1 MTGTARAG
9 PTTGTPAA
17 IGARLVRI
25 EGPDKVRGAA
35 PYAYEYPVDGVTY
48 CCAVGSTVTRGRVRS
63 TSADAIRQVPGVLEV
78 LWHANAPR
86 LATADGSELAVLQSD
101 RVAYRRQI
109 VAAVVAESFEIATE
123 AARMLEIE
131 YDDEPFAVELRA
143 DDPDLYRPD
152 KVNPNFATDTET
164 GDVDGAL
171 RSATYGV
178 DHTYRT
184 PAYHNNPMEP
194 HASIAVWHGDEL
206 TVFDSNQGASPVR
219 ARLAELFGVPPGSV
233 RVVAEHVG
241 GGFGAKGTPR
251 PVVVLTA
258 MAARVV
264 GRPVKMA
271 ATREQMFAFVGYR
284 TPTIQ
289 RVRLGADADGRIVG
303 ISHEVVEQ
311 TSTIDEFA
319 EQTAVATRMMYAGAN
334 RRTTHRLRRL
344 DVPTPAWMRAPGE
357 CPGMYA
363 LESAVDELAI
373 ASGLDP
379 VELRLRNDPQ
389 TDPETGAPF
398 TSRNLAACLRDGS
411 RLFGWTQRHAEPR
424 VQRDGRWLVGTG
436 LAASTYPARARASK
450 ATARARR
457 DGGFDVEL
465 CAADIGTGAR
475 TALTQIA
482 ADALGVAPAVV
493 RLRLGDTNFSEAPLA
508 GGSMGTSSWGWA
520 VTRAC
525 EGLRARLAEADGSVP
540 VDGLAVE
547 VDTKEEIERREQRP
561 AHAFGAQFA
570 EVRVDEGTGEIR
582 VARLLGV
589 FAVGRIVNPMTAR
602 SQLIGGMTMGV
613 SMALLEASLLDREYG
628 DYLNH
633 DLAQYE
639 IATCADVPRVEAH
652 WIDERD
658 DFVNPLGAKGVGE
671 IGIVGTA
678 AAIANATYNAT
689 GVRVRDLPIRLE
701 KLIG

>member
-1 MTGTARAG
+1 MTR
-9 PTTGTPAA
+9 TTTTTRTTPA
-17 IGARLVRI
+17 IGAAMTRI
-25 EGPDKVRGAA
+25 EGPDKVRGSAT
-35 PYAYEYPVDGVTY
+35 YAYEYPLDAVAY
-48 CCAVGSTVTRGRVRS
+48 CCAVGSTIAHGRVRS
-63 TSADAIRQVPGVLEV
+63 TSADAIRQFPGVLEV
-78 LWHANAPR
+78 LSHANAPR
-86 LATADGSELAVLQSD
+86 LAISDGSELAVLQSD

-123 AARMLEIE
+123 AAGALEIE
-131 YDDEPFAVELRA
+131 YDAEPFAVELKS

-152 KVNPNFATDTET
+152 KVNPGFPTDTEA

-171 RSATYGV
+171 RSAAHVV

-194 HASIAVWHGDEL
+194 HASIAVWEGDDL

-219 ARLAELFGVPPGSV
+219 ARLAELFGLPTGSV

-241 GGFGAKGTPR
+241 GGFGAKGLPR
-251 PVVVLTA
+251 PVVVLAA

-264 GRPVKMA
+264 DRPVKIA
-271 ATREQMFAFVGYR
+271 VTREQMFAFVGYR

-289 RVRLGADADGRIVG
+289 RVQLGADAGGRITAIAHDV
-303 ISHEVVEQ
+303 IEQ
-311 TSTIDEFA
+311 TSTIEEFA
-319 EQTAVATRMMYAGAN
+319 EQTAVATRMMYAGAS

-344 DVPTPAWMRAPGE
+344 DVPTPGWMRAPGE
-357 CPGMYA
+357 CPGMFA

-373 ASGLDP
+373 ATRLDP
-379 VELRLRNDPQ
+379 IELRLRNDPP

-398 TSRNLAACLRDGS
+398 TSRNLEACLREGA
-411 RLFGWTQRHAEPR
+411 RLFGWSQRHAEPR
-424 VQRDGRWLVGTG
+424 ARRDGRWLVGTG
-436 LAASTYPARARASK
+436 VAASTYPARARASK
-450 ATARARR
+450 ATAWARP
-457 DGGFDVEL
+457 DGSFDVEL

-482 ADALGVAPAVV
+482 ADALGAEPRRV
-493 RLRLGDTNFSEAPLA
+493 RLGLGDTNFSEAPLA

-540 VDGLAVE
+540 VAGLAVE
-547 VDTKEEIERREQRP
+547 VDTKDEIERRAQRP

-570 EVRVDEGTGEIR
+570 EVRVDEDTGEIR

-589 FAVGRIVNPMTAR
+589 FAAGRIVNPMTAR
-602 SQLIGGMTMGV
+602 SQLIGGMTMGI

-639 IATCADVPRVEAH
+639 IATCADVPMVEAH

-658 DFVNPLGAKGVGE
+658 DFVNPMGAKGVGE

>member
-1 MTGTARAG
+1 MTSTTTAGT
-9 PTTGTPAA
+9 TTDTTAA
-17 IGARLVRI
+17 IGAALVRV

-35 PYAYEYPVDGVTY
+35 PYAYEYPVAGVTY
-48 CCAVGSTVTRGRVRS
+48 CCAVGSTVARGRVRS
-63 TSADAIRQVPGVLEV
+63 TSADVVRQIPGVLEV

-86 LATADGSELAVLQSD
+86 LAIADTSELAVLQSD

-123 AARMLEIE
+123 AARTLEIE
-131 YDDEPFAVELRA
+131 YDDEPFTVELRA

-152 KVNPNFATDTET
+152 KVNPNFPTDTEA
-164 GDVDGAL
+164 GDVDTAL
-171 RSATYGV
+171 RSAIHVV

-219 ARLAELFGVPPGSV
+219 ARLAELFGVPTGSV

-251 PVVVLTA
+251 PVVVLAA

-264 GRPVKMA
+264 DRPVKIA

-289 RVRLGADADGRIVG
+289 RVQLGADADGRIVA
-303 ISHEVVEQ
+303 ISHDVVEQ

-319 EQTAVATRMMYAGAN
+319 EQTAVATRIMYAGPN
-334 RRTTHRLRRL
+334 RRTTHRLRAL

-357 CPGMYA
+357 CPGMFA

-373 ASGLDP
+373 AAGLDP
-379 VELRLRNDPQ
+379 IELRLRNDPQ

-398 TSRNLAACLRDGS
+398 TSRNLEACLRDGA
-411 RLFGWTQRHAEPR
+411 RLFGWTQRNAEPR
-424 VQRDGRWLVGTG
+424 AQRDGRWLVGTG
-436 LAASTYPARARASK
+436 VAASTYPARARASK
-450 ATARARR
+450 ATARARG
-457 DGGFDVEL
+457 DGSFDVEL

-482 ADALGVAPAVV
+482 ADALGVEAQRV
-493 RLRLGDTNFSEAPLA
+493 RLRLGDTDFSEAPLA

-525 EGLRARLAEADGSVP
+525 EGLRGRLAEADGSVP
-540 VDGLAVE
+540 VDGLAIE
-547 VDTKEEIERREQRP
+547 VDTKDEIERREQRP

-570 EVRVDEGTGEIR
+570 EVRVDEETGEIR

-602 SQLIGGMTMGV
+602 SQLIGGMTMGI

-639 IATCADVPRVEAH
+639 IATCADVPMVEAH

-658 DFVNPLGAKGVGE
+658 DFVNPMGAKGVGE

-701 KLIG
+701 KLLG